1 MVILE
6 FEQTLFDQ
14 KHHKKFLMKM
24 FLLPGNIWLGE
35 VQMDETYKNWLKK
48 REKKIGD
55 TLIL

>member
-35 VQMDETYKNWLKK
+35 VQMDETYKNLPKK
-48 REKKIGD
+48 
-55 TLIL
+55 